1 MLHYTRRM
9 PRQLPFR
16 DYSITPIVAFVLL
29 TAVVVRGDV
38 VQTLTKP
45 WFLAVGGLL
54 VVSAGADLWRLRR
67 QKRT

>member
-9 PRQLPFR
+9 AGQLPFR

-38 VQTLTKP
+38 AETLTQP
-45 WFLAVGGLL
+45 WFLGVGGLL
-54 VVSAGADLWRLRR
+54 AVSAGADLWRMRR
-67 QKRT
+67 QKRI